1 MSLLFGSL
9 FAAKVDF
16 DMGLGMMRMFCFT
29 HVYMIPLW
37 MIVFTWGN
45 AGGVGPALFSFL
57 YSFPFFSFLP
67 RSFMGGLVFSLFFGG
82 YRSSVGLLTTLFS
95 SLGFGF
101 LNITYKHWH
110 WVWDFG
116 LTSFFYLCLAIF
128 MGR

>member
-45 AGGVGPALFSFL
+45 AGGWVLRF
-57 YSFPFFSFLP
+57 FPFCI
-67 RSFMGGLVFSLFFGG
+67 LFFF
-82 YRSSVGLLTTLFS
+82 STSVFHGWACVFFIFS
-95 SLGFGF
+95 AV
-101 LNITYKHWH
+101 T
-110 WVWDFG
+110 VQV
-116 LTSFFYLCLAIF
+116 
-128 MGR
+128 